1 MTARN
6 LAARS
11 SRSAFVRT
19 HSNASAPDWIMEAFF
34 HQEVRQC
41 NASPFDLLLAN
52 HVPPLLLKE
61 ASGKIARV
69 GVKAC
74 HLAVSSDCLDPGIER
89 STDAPSLV
97 AGRNESK
104 IYVAIIVQGH
114 EANGLACQTRYH
126 SSLSGQ
132 A

>member
-11 SRSAFVRT
+11 SRSAVIRVR
-19 HSNASAPDWIMEAFF
+19 SDASAPDWIMEAFF
-34 HQEVRQC
+34 LQEVRQC

-52 HVPPLLLKE
+52 HVPPLLLKK

-74 HLAVSSDCLDPGIER
+74 YHAVSCDCLDPGIER
-89 STDAPSLV
+89 PTDALSLV
-97 AGRNESK
+97 AGRDESK

-114 EANGLACQTRYH
+114 KANGLAYQTRYH